1 MGKRFENR
9 LATPQGARDT
19 LLMLRRWCRRRDDV
33 LDQTISAAIA
43 TADLQYGHFRQAIL
57 HVTASIAS
65 EPTTSRA

>member
-1 MGKRFENR
+1 M
-9 LATPQGARDT
+9 
-19 LLMLRRWCRRRDDV
+19 